1 MNLFV
6 FTNAV
11 NNIFRQRKRYMI
23 FGILILLASMFS
35 VFILSIVTPVRMYA
49 EDMRNQSA
57 GIILDAED
65 EAQYDMI
72 REANQLYSTFSLMQ
86 AGILVVSGVALA
98 YVSSMVINERLYDAG
113 VLYAIGLDK
122 FRVFIS
128 FLTEILVFCAAVI
141 GLGSVTGYVSAYVF
155 LRSCV
160 SAGRLGVEIMTYF
173 GLGVSTFLIVA
184 VVAFLLILLPVVQLS
199 SRIAKSSPVSL
210 LKERK

>member
-6 FTNAV
+6 FANAV
-11 NNIFRQRKRYMI
+11 KNIFRQRKRYMI

-122 FRVFIS
+122 FRIFIS

-141 GLGSVTGYVSAYVF
+141 TVGSVTGYVSAYAF
-155 LRSCV
+155 LRSYV
-160 SAGRLGVEIMTYF
+160 SSGRLGAEIMHYF
-173 GLGVSTFLIVA
+173 GLGISTFLIVA
-184 VVAFLLILLPVVQLS
+184 AVSFLLILLPVAQLS

>member
-6 FTNAV
+6 FANAV
-11 NNIFRQRKRYMI
+11 KNIFRQRKRYMI

-160 SAGRLGVEIMTYF
+160 SAGRLGAEIMTYF